1 MTAILLNLA
10 GYAWGM
16 LHDLAAL
23 KATPR
28 VKPYLLA
35 LSGISHL
42 AAFVQI
48 ARGPKTLHPPF
59 LLRALCVLIAPLGW
73 AAMFYSIM
81 VEIPF
86 RKGWV
91 DEGHTDELVTTGTYS
106 LARHPGVIWFSF
118 AIIATAI
125 ATRSKR
131 MLLAAPVMIA
141 GDVAHVTFQ
150 EQAVLT
156 NVFGDAYREYQ
167 HTTPFL
173 VPTLASFTKFVETL
187 PNLERLIEGRR
198 EAS

>member
-1 MTAILLNLA
+1 MTALLLNLA

-23 KATPR
+23 KNTPR

-35 LSGISHL
+35 LSGVSHL
-42 AAFVQI
+42 ASFVEI
-48 ARGPKTLHPPF
+48 VRGPKTLHPPF
-59 LLRALCVLIAPLGW
+59 LLRALCMVIAPLGW
-73 AAMFYSIM
+73 CAMFYSIM
-81 VEIPF
+81 IEIPF

-91 DEGHTDELVTTGTYS
+91 DQGHTDQIVTTGTYS

-131 MLLAAPVMIA
+131 ALLAAPIMIA
-141 GDVAHVTFQ
+141 GDIAHVTFQ

-167 HTTPFL
+167 RTTPFL
-173 VPTLASFTKFVETL
+173 VPTVASFTKFVQTL
-187 PNLERLIEGRR
+187 TRPEQCSEDD
-198 EAS
+198 STS